1 MTLLSQE
8 VQQLFGIARTAGG
21 LVSDHVGKVLNAVQI
36 LRGLVDLVADL
47 LLQLAR
53 EPDQTG
59 KTALSLQ
66 ELMGGNIVP

>member
-36 LRGLVDLVADL
+36 LRGLVDLVADANQAKHL
-47 LLQLAR
+47 IR
-53 EPDQTG
+53 IEDG
-59 KTALSLQ
+59 RICRDEVIS
-66 ELMGGNIVP
+66 